1 MSETEVKNV
10 EVEEVEEIDISKL
23 VNDYAIEN
31 FKTGLNCC
39 ESVYEALQRV
49 GVMEDMAKEALAL
62 AVGFGGGI
70 GASGL
75 GPCGALAAAVMANG
89 AVHGRKDPKAIDASV
104 RMKEIGEKY
113 YPRYNNMI
121 FEFVERNGGTSC
133 AEICSKYE
141 DFHGRDRKVNCM
153 KLIGATAS
161 LAYKY
166 IQLSNDETAEMG
178 YVKKNGDK

>member
-1 MSETEVKNV
+1 MSEVKDTSV
-10 EVEEVEEIDISKL
+10 L
-23 VNDYAIEN
+23 VSDYAIEN

-49 GVMEDMAKEALAL
+49 GLLENVPKESVAM
-62 AVGFGGGI
+62 AVGFGGGV

-75 GPCGALAAAVMANG
+75 GLCGALAAAVMANG
-89 AVHGRKDPKAIDASV
+89 AVHGRKDPKAVDASQ
-104 RMKEIGEKY
+104 RMTEIGEKY
-113 YPRYNNMI
+113 YPRYNNLI
-121 FEFVERNGGTSC
+121 YEFVERNGCTGC
-133 AEICSKYE
+133 GEICSKFE

-166 IQLSNDETAEMG
+166 IQLSNEETAAMG